1 MRIIRHFVCLLY
13 CLRSCFVCAS
23 DGYWFQSLGLGNKP
37 DHCSLTAAVLSIWT
51 ARRISS
57 ELWINS
63 FSAEM
68 FLLDECSWGVSSFS
82 SSERSS
88 SSLLEIPIS
97 SASVFLIVERKRH
110 EWHEILHRSQLLP
123 TLMCLR
129 FHTLPKTALS
139 IALSYTHLTRR
150 INEINSTHTSHIK
163 QKISRHSQ
171 RNYVVRYNKEPPG
184 GLEPSTCWLQISCSS
199 QLSYRGVD

>member
-1 MRIIRHFVCLLY
+1 M
-13 CLRSCFVCAS
+13 
-23 DGYWFQSLGLGNKP
+23 
-37 DHCSLTAAVLSIWT
+37 
-51 ARRISS
+51 
-57 ELWINS
+57 
-63 FSAEM
+63 
-68 FLLDECSWGVSSFS
+68 SSFS

-184 GLEPSTCWLQISCSS
+184 VCGFRTSFRCFL
-199 QLSYRGVD
+199 GVVFSGVCQDIVPRVMMGYGSFIA